1 MVAPIPR
8 ARSDLA
14 LVATS
19 EPVSGQQVSIF
30 PGNGIQRPRDRA
42 TKIARRPTA
51 VSTETRTRIVIPPI
65 GRIFGGHQEISAH
78 AGLRGGRTRTRTLD
92 PLIKSFSSSVIF
104 QTLK

>member
-19 EPVSGQQVSIF
+19 EPVSGQPVSIF
-30 PGNGIQRPRDRA
+30 PGNRIQRPRDRA

-51 VSTETRTRIVIPPI
+51 VSTVTRTRIVIPPI

-78 AGLRGGRTRTRTLD
+78 AGLRGGPGRTRT
-92 PLIKSFSSSVIF
+92 SN
-104 QTLK
+104 QTVMSGRL